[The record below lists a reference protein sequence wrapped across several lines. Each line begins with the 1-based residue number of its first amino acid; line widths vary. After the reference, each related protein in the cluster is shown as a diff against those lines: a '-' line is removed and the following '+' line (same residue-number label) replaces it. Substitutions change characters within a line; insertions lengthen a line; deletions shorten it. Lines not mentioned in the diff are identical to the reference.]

1 MPKKKKKRDGKM
13 RMYPRNISE
22 EEPIE
27 LKPLVNSWGWGKG
40 EFVLSPEN
48 MVISPC

>member
-1 MPKKKKKRDGKM
+1 M

-40 EFVLSPEN
+40 ESLFCLLRTWLFPHVKNE
-48 MVISPC
+48 CF